1 MSKKLKFSNEEWNVL
16 IRGVY
21 LAHEENV
28 RLAKAYEE
36 DLRLSKTYKKGGFFS
51 EQTVASKKFLDKIEK
66 LYFDNLKPKQSKT
79 KKAK

>member
-1 MSKKLKFSNEEWNVL
+1 MSKKLKFSDEEWNVL

-28 RLAKAYEE
+28 RLAK
-36 DLRLSKTYKKGGFFS
+36 TYKHGSFFE
-51 EQTVASKKFLDKIEK
+51 EQAKESKALLDKITE
-66 LYFDNLKPKQSKT
+66 LYFENIKPKQTKT